1 MLENNLKVLHPL
13 CRFDRGNMA
22 NIGPRT
28 KEEALIVSTW
38 PEMKPFN
45 ANLISDFESTM
56 EVISGI
62 RTIRRQEYCF

>member
-1 MLENNLKVLHPL
+1 
-13 CRFDRGNMA
+13 MA
-22 NIGPRT
+22 NITRT

-62 RTIRRQEYCF
+62 RTIRKEEYCFKDAIKSN